1 MARYAP
7 IHAGEILKIEFLDG
21 LGITQYVLSRDA
33 GIDKGMLSRIVHGKS
48 SISAETALRLAT
60 YFGTSAD
67 SWMNLQSRYDLEV
80 AKDRAFKQ
88 IQRDVRSTNL
98 CQRLQALT
106 AYNLDQESGLN
117 GVPKRSDSDR
127 LGPIFG
133 AAPRH
138 RGR

>member
-7 IHAGEILKIEFLDG
+7 IHAGEILKVEFLDG

-88 IQRDVRSTNL
+88 IQRDVRS
-98 CQRLQALT
+98 
-106 AYNLDQESGLN
+106 YDESLPTSASADGIQF
-117 GVPKRSDSDR
+117 R
-127 LGPIFG
+127 
-133 AAPRH
+133 PRIGFEW
-138 RGR
+138 RPEEE